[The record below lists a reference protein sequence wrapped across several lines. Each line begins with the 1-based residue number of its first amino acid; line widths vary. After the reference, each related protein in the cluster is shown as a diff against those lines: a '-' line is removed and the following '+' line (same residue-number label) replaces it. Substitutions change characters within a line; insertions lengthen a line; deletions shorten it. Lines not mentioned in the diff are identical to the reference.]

1 MAGWRGDGSHRRRSP
16 ASPRPRQQRLW
27 RPQLAVWRPRGR
39 RAGTSAVRCSRSC
52 GRRKT
57 QCRRGEQPSQL
68 IMDLCV
74 PDPCPGPGPGWRQ
87 SPRILPSRATSMNT
101 PRRHFR
107 SGDFEVFSLK
117 AVYSSA
123 FSTPA
128 LPFIYS
134 EVRPQAERSRGRAGS
149 ARAAQGSCQ
158 GRARQRPRRG
168 VHAAGGP
175 GHAGPGVQASGIT
188 T

>member
-1 MAGWRGDGSHRRRSP
+1 MGHGRAGGGMGATAAGAPLAPGPGSSGSGAP
-16 ASPRPRQQRLW
+16 SWPCGI
-27 RPQLAVWRPRGR
+27 LAGGEL
-39 RAGTSAVRCSRSC
+39 GTSAVRCSRSC

-57 QCRRGEQPSQL
+57 RCRRGEQPSQR
-68 IMDLCV
+68 IMDLCI
-74 PDPCPGPGPGWRQ
+74 PDLCPGPGRRR

-128 LPFIYS
+128 LS
-134 EVRPQAERSRGRAGS
+134 Q
-149 ARAAQGSCQ
+149 
-158 GRARQRPRRG
+158 
-168 VHAAGGP
+168 AAG
-175 GHAGPGVQASGIT
+175 
-188 T
+188 